1 MIKGLL
7 SKPVAVPPTLQSV
20 EMNTTERRL
29 VEPLFLDIWAVD
41 KFYEYNVHKHDIV
54 SQLKAGDEVW
64 LKTDTQGYSHVLLY
78 IGNEEVVHVSDV
90 NKSGFRLGKTIVT
103 RDNLNDVAEDKL
115 IGCRK
120 TGNLDDAKREVIIQ
134 RALGDVGKYF
144 PYLLT
149 TDNCEHQV
157 KYWISGVKDYR
168 WIVSTQVRDH
178 VVIGLISFLVGAG
191 IGAGLVLYLWST
203 DIFPI
208 LVGTL
213 GGGVLSAVVIVGFK
227 YLASSLEYR
236 KAFRGH

>member
-7 SKPVAVPPTLQSV
+7 SKPVAVPPKLQSV
-20 EMNTTERRL
+20 EMNTTERAI

-41 KFYEYNVHKHDIV
+41 KFFDYNGHKHTIV
-54 SQLKAGDEVW
+54 PQLEAGDEVW
-64 LKTDTQGYSHVLLY
+64 LKKDTQGYSHVLLY

-90 NKSGFRLGKTIVT
+90 SKSGFRLGKTIVA
-103 RDNLNDVAEDKL
+103 RDNLNEVAEDKL

-120 TGNLDDAKREVIIQ
+120 TKNLDDKKRETVVQ

-157 KYWISGVKDYR
+157 KYWITGVKDYR

-178 VVIGLISFLVGAG
+178 VVIGLISFFVGAG
-191 IGAGLVLYLWST
+191 IGVGLVLYLWST
-203 DIFPI
+203 EIWPI
-208 LVGTL
+208 LAGGL
-213 GGGVLSAVVIVGFK
+213 GGGLLCTVVIVAFK

-236 KAFRGH
+236 KAFRGQ